1 MTTPRALSDEE
12 LNGLLRDYNL
22 PLSIIDHISFLN
34 TRIKESEKDYQIQY
48 MATKDALDLHAKEVA
63 LTTKLQARIEELEK
77 EFNAAQKR
85 FETTSELSCE
95 RAIEIEEL
103 KEQRATLKS
112 ENEKLKAENGELRG
126 KADHYSNLFDKL
138 EELSRPSIHS
148 SPWEAVRLACEDGK
162 KYHEGLRELSTLRQ
176 LCDDMHDKL
185 VLILPLAKGYAAHNP
200 VGSNQTY
207 ITEVEQ
213 ALSKYNSTKGNEG

>member
-1 MTTPRALSDEE
+1 MTTPRALSDDE
-12 LNGLLRDYNL
+12 LKHFQDGCDRAFPDSFETTTFGDLRRI
-22 PLSIIDHISFLN
+22 SSHISFLN
-34 TRIKESEKDYQIQY
+34 TRIEQAADQLEI
-48 MATKDALDLHAKEVA
+48 DAKHLRAA
-63 LTTKLQARIEELEK
+63 AARIEELEK

-176 LCDDMHDKL
+176 LCDDQHKAIEANHKWHGEYDEYGGYPESDLCEQNCKT
-185 VLILPLAKGYAAHNP
+185 LA
-200 VGSNQTY
+200 
-207 ITEVEQ
+207 
-213 ALSKYNSTKGNEG
+213 KYNSTKGKQE